1 MKIIWI
7 HNIIVADESI
17 KKMHS
22 CILSV
27 LFFNRSNIK
36 RTGTDS
42 CSIYSS
48 EIMSSGKNKFG
59 GAAEKSINCT
69 VWSFSVKPQAVC
81 GRQLG
86 FRPYICYGDQT
97 HTLLHWGA
105 DSRPICCCHWA
116 YLFIVFIWY
125 TVVMAHS
132 PTLFVRS
139 LRTKAL

>member
-1 MKIIWI
+1 MEIIQI

-48 EIMSSGKNKFG
+48 AIMNSGKNKFG
-59 GAAEKSINCT
+59 GVAEKSINCT
-69 VWSFSVKPQAVC
+69 VWSFSVKPQADC
-81 GRQLG
+81 GRQHG
-86 FRPYICYGDQT
+86 FRPYICSGDQT
-97 HTLLHWGA
+97 HTLVHRGT
-105 DSRPICCCHWA
+105 DSKPIYCCHCHVPFHSFHLV
-116 YLFIVFIWY
+116 YSCDGPLF
-125 TVVMAHS
+125 HS
-132 PTLFVRS
+132 SCPFS
-139 LRTKAL
+139 PY